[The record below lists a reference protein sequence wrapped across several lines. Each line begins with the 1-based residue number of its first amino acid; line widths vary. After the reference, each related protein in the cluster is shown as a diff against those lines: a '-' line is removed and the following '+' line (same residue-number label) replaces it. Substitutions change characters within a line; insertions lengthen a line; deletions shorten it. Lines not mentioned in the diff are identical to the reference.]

1 VSDSVGVH
9 ARMRTVT
16 TSLPFEAHLSG
27 LTVVQHL
34 PSFTLGAET
43 PSNRRSARAYQGARP
58 DERGS
63 ERHWQESK
71 ATDSS
76 ASQSDSSSS
85 PFIPLSEPRRRTGPL
100 SGPDICRLQAG
111 RRYRRRAKPIRH
123 SARKA
128 RFERGLWSIDDA
140 RNYLGLVVLWN
151 RRLAKTVAEVRRR

>member
-1 VSDSVGVH
+1 MN

-43 PSNRRSARAYQGARP
+43 PSNRRSALAYQGARP

-71 ATDSS
+71 GTDGW

-85 PFIPLSEPRRRTGPL
+85 PLFRCRNLAAAQDRFQVQTFVGHRWGGDTGVAPNL
-100 SGPDICRLQAG
+100 FGIQHVKLDSSVAYGV
-111 RRYRRRAKPIRH
+111 
-123 SARKA
+123 
-128 RFERGLWSIDDA
+128 IDDA
-140 RNYLGLVVLWN
+140 RNYLGLEVLGN